1 MAETVLSNVP
11 TPETDLPPVPAGKG
25 LLSRLGSII
34 LQQREASILVVAIVE
49 VIYFQFA
56 SSNFLT
62 GENIRTI
69 FEFVSATAIIA
80 AGEVMLLI
88 CGEIDLSVGQVFA
101 LAPFIMYFVNQA
113 GFPLWVGI
121 IVGLLVS
128 AVVGLFNGIVTVW
141 FKIPSLIST
150 LGTQFLLTG
159 ITLTISQGF
168 PVLTPGKG
176 SFNEIM
182 GHGPYSEIVWAVLVM
197 IVVQIILSFTRW
209 GKHTVATGGNLHGAS
224 EAGVNVNRIKIGNFM
239 LASTL
244 AGLAGTL
251 EAYRITSIDPL
262 AGGVS
267 IMFSAVAGAVIG
279 GTALTGGLGTVV
291 GAFLGVLAVS
301 ILNDGFTLLGVSA
314 FTYNIILGV
323 AILIAMILNVRL
335 RIWREAGRL

>member
-1 MAETVLSNVP
+1 MAETILSNDS
-11 TPETDLPPVPAGKG
+11 TPETDLPLLPARKG
-25 LLSRLGSII
+25 LLPRLGSII

-56 SSNFLT
+56 SSNFIT
-62 GENIRTI
+62 GDNIRTI

-113 GFPLWVGI
+113 GLPLWVGI
-121 IVGLLVS
+121 IAGLLVS
-128 AVVGLFNGIVTVW
+128 AAVGLFNGIVTVL

-168 PVLTPGKG
+168 PVITPGKG
-176 SFNEIM
+176 SFNEVM
-182 GHGPYSEIVWAVLVM
+182 GHGAYSEIVWAVLVM
-197 IVVQIILSFTRW
+197 IVVQVILSFTRW

-224 EAGVNVNRIKIGNFM
+224 EAGVNVNRIKMGNFM

-251 EAYRITSIDPL
+251 EAFRITSIDPL
-262 AGGVS
+262 AGGVT

-314 FTYNIILGV
+314 FTYNIILGL

>member
-1 MAETVLSNVP
+1 MAETMLSNTP
-11 TPETDLPPVPAGKG
+11 TPETELPPKLAEKSF
-25 LLSRLGSII
+25 LSRLGSIL

-49 VIYFQFA
+49 IIYFQVS

-62 GENIRTI
+62 GQNIRTI

-101 LAPFIMYFVNQA
+101 LAPFIMYFANQA
-113 GFPLWVGI
+113 GLPLWVGI
-121 IVGLLVS
+121 IAGLLIS

-159 ITLTISQGF
+159 LTLTISQGF

-176 SFNEIM
+176 NFNEIM
-182 GHGPYSEIVWAVLVM
+182 GHGPYSEITWAVLVM
-197 IVVQIILSFTRW
+197 IIVQVVLSFTRW

-224 EAGVNVNRIKIGNFM
+224 EAGVNVNQIKIGNFM

-251 EAYRITSIDPL
+251 EAFRITSIDPL

-267 IMFSAVAGAVIG
+267 IMFYAVAGAVIG

-301 ILNDGFTLLGVSA
+301 LLQDGFTLLGVSA
-314 FTYNIILGV
+314 FTFNIILGL

-335 RIWREAGRL
+335 GAWREAGRL